1 MSTTNFSSTTEEEER
16 NRDASRSEAVSEHK
30 CFWAL
35 LLRHRFNIATA
46 VHLYGK
52 KGNLS
57 LNPDFFLKKK
67 KRNLILIYPLVS
79 IFFFKKNI

>member
-1 MSTTNFSSTTEEEER
+1 MSTTNFSSTTEEEEEER

-57 LNPDFFLKKK
+57 LNPDFFLKK
-67 KRNLILIYPLVS
+67 REI
-79 IFFFKKNI
+79 